1 MAQDPVITAS
11 FQPSRSMTLDELRAA
26 QAARPTFDL
35 SELRAD
41 VFESDDEFAACLAEL
56 RAWRQSPEG

>member
-1 MAQDPVITAS
+1 MAQDPVTRAS

-26 QAARPTFDL
+26 QGARPTFDL

-41 VFESDDEFAACLAEL
+41 VFESDDELAAFLAEL

>member
-1 MAQDPVITAS
+1 MTTAS
-11 FQPSRSMTLDELRAA
+11 FQPAQSMTLDGLRAA
-26 QAARPTFDL
+26 QGAKPTFDL

-41 VFESDDEFAACLAEL
+41 VFESDDELAALLAEL